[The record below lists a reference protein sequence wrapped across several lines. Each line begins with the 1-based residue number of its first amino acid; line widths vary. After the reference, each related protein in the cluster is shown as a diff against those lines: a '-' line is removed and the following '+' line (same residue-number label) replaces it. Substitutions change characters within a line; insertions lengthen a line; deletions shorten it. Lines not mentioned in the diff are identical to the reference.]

1 MAKNYLYILCT
12 LWLFISCDSPFEK
25 DSAVI
30 VADESKF
37 EIIDLCDGNYVK
49 LPIEVGFKPL
59 VVNFADSCIY
69 TASDSNNI
77 LLLIDFRIDTTTKS
91 LDEFIRLK
99 QLTTMATGG
108 GNQFSDTKVDFF
120 QDHLT
125 LSYTAESTLDS
136 TYIFIKNFY
145 WMVDF
150 QKGEYLTFHFQSR
163 SIHPNFS
170 EILLDK
176 TLKVMNS
183 FIFESKRGKN
193 NNKNP
198 INKNH

>member
-12 LWLFISCDSPFEK
+12 LWLFISCDTPVEK

-30 VADESKF
+30 LEDESKY

-59 VVNFADSCIY
+59 QVKFADSCMY
-69 TASDSNNI
+69 TASESNNI
-77 LLLIDFRIDTTTKS
+77 RLLIDFSADTTTKT
-91 LDEFIRLK
+91 LEEFIRLK

-108 GNQFSDTKVDFF
+108 GSQFSETKVDFF

-125 LSYTAESTLDS
+125 LSYTAESALDS
-136 TYIFIKNFY
+136 TYSFIKNFY

-163 SIHPNFS
+163 SVHSDFS
-170 EILLDK
+170 EILSDK
-176 TLKVMNS
+176 TLMVMNS
-183 FIFESKRGKN
+183 FIFESKRRKN
-193 NNKNP
+193 K
-198 INKNH
+198 KVL